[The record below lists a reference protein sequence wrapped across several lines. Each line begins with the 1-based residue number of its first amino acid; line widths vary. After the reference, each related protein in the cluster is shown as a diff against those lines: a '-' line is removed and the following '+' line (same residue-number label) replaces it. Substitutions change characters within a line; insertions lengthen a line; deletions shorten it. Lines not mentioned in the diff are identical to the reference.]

1 MSELALE
8 TLLEATM
15 FGSGKSLS
23 VKDLSEALGYEEEE
37 IAEALTSLQST
48 LKRRRGGALRIVEIG
63 GKWAMEVRSD
73 VADHLPKET
82 KTEMPKKLLK
92 AAALIAYHQ
101 PMPQSRL
108 VDLLGQKAYDY
119 VRELSQYGMIMRRR
133 DGNTRRLTTTRRFSE
148 AFGCPHTDLRKSE
161 NGLENKSLMQGYSMI
176 WTQKH
181 SRMLARMDWFKPH
194 CLLKRNDYFLNSS
207 RISATLVCVFGP
219 SSVMIR

>member
-1 MSELALE
+1 MSELGLE
-8 TLLEATM
+8 TLLEATL

-23 VKDLSEALGYEEEE
+23 IKDLSESLGYEGEE
-37 IAEALTSLQST
+37 IQEALASLQGT

-63 GKWAMEVRSD
+63 GKWAMEVRPN

-108 VDLLGQKAYDY
+108 VELLGQKAYDY

-148 AFGCPHTDLRKSE
+148 AFGCPHTDLRKVRKWFREQVNEAGLFDGMDSE
-161 NGLENKSLMQGYSMI
+161 ALKEVGEDGLIQ
-176 WTQKH
+176 
-181 SRMLARMDWFKPH
+181 
-194 CLLKRNDYFLNSS
+194 
-207 RISATLVCVFGP
+207 ATLP
-219 SSVMIR
+219 LEEE

>member
-8 TLLEATM
+8 TLLEATL

-23 VKDLSEALGYEEEE
+23 VKELSEALGYEEDE
-37 IAEALTSLQST
+37 ISEALASLQGT

-73 VADHLPKET
+73 IADHLPKET

-108 VDLLGQKAYDY
+108 VELLGQKAYDY
-119 VRELSQYGMIMRRR
+119 VRELSQHGMIMRRR

-148 AFGCPHTDLRKSE
+148 SFGCPHTDLRKVRKWFRE
-161 NGLENKSLMQGYSMI
+161 QVTEAGLFDGMESD
-176 WTQKH
+176 
-181 SRMLARMDWFKPH
+181 A
-194 CLLKRNDYFLNSS
+194 LKDVGEDGL
-207 RISATLVCVFGP
+207 IQATLP
-219 SSVMIR
+219 LEEE

>member
-23 VKDLSEALGYEEEE
+23 VKELSDALGYEEEE

-148 AFGCPHTDLRKSE
+148 AFGCPHTDLRKVRKWFREQVSDAGLFDDMDSE
-161 NGLENKSLMQGYSMI
+161 ALKDVGEDGLVQ
-176 WTQKH
+176 
-181 SRMLARMDWFKPH
+181 
-194 CLLKRNDYFLNSS
+194 
-207 RISATLVCVFGP
+207 ATLP
-219 SSVMIR
+219 LEEE

>member
-8 TLLEATM
+8 TLLEATL
-15 FGSGKSLS
+15 FGSGKSLA
-23 VKDLSEALGYEEEE
+23 VKELSEALGYEVDE
-37 IAEALTSLQST
+37 ISEALVSLQGT

-108 VDLLGQKAYDY
+108 VELLGQKAYDY
-119 VRELSQYGMIMRRR
+119 VRELSQHGMVLRRR

-148 AFGCPHTDLRKSE
+148 AFGCPHTDLRTVRKWFREQVTEAGLFDGMESE
-161 NGLENKSLMQGYSMI
+161 VLKDVGEDGLIQ
-176 WTQKH
+176 
-181 SRMLARMDWFKPH
+181 
-194 CLLKRNDYFLNSS
+194 
-207 RISATLVCVFGP
+207 ATLP
-219 SSVMIR
+219 IEEE

>member
-1 MSELALE
+1 MSEIALE
-8 TLLEATM
+8 TLLEATL
-15 FGSGKSLS
+15 FGSGKSLA

-37 IAEALTSLQST
+37 ISEALVSLQGT

-63 GKWAMEVRSD
+63 GKWAIEVHSD

-108 VDLLGQKAYDY
+108 VELLGQKAYDY

-148 AFGCPHTDLRKSE
+148 AFGCPHTDLRKVRKWFREQVTEAGLFDGMESE
-161 NGLENKSLMQGYSMI
+161 VLKDVGEDGLIQS
-176 WTQKH
+176 
-181 SRMLARMDWFKPH
+181 
-194 CLLKRNDYFLNSS
+194 
-207 RISATLVCVFGP
+207 TLP
-219 SSVMIR
+219 IEEE

>member
-1 MSELALE
+1 MVGRIGGKMSELALE
-8 TLLEATM
+8 TLLEATL

-23 VKDLSEALGYEEEE
+23 VKELSEALGYEEDE
-37 IAEALTSLQST
+37 ISEALASLQGT

-63 GKWAMEVRSD
+63 DKWAMEVRSD

-108 VDLLGQKAYDY
+108 VELLGQKAYDY
-119 VRELSQYGMIMRRR
+119 VRELSQHGMIMRRR

-148 AFGCPHTDLRKSE
+148 SFGCPHTDLRKVRKWFRE
-161 NGLENKSLMQGYSMI
+161 QVTEAGLFDGMESD
-176 WTQKH
+176 
-181 SRMLARMDWFKPH
+181 A
-194 CLLKRNDYFLNSS
+194 LKDVGEDGL
-207 RISATLVCVFGP
+207 IQATLP
-219 SSVMIR
+219 LEEE